1 MKIEGQYQ
9 GMDPVITGVS
19 KAGNQWQKTYFEI
32 ITNEGARARRLVFEA
47 WGDVAEQVKTLPKGA
62 NIEVEFSAESR
73 DYLDK
78 NNQKRYSTDL
88 NCYRLAVITKQT
100 LRPQY
105 AQPQYQQGQP
115 AQPQYMPGQPAQFQ
129 QQTPPPTAYPPAPPA
144 QGTAAQPQLQ
154 YDDSVSPFQQQPAA
168 SADEL
173 PPKNYGFPC

>member
-105 AQPQYQQGQP
+105 AQPQYQQ
-115 AQPQYMPGQPAQFQ
+115 
-129 QQTPPPTAYPPAPPA
+129 TPPPTAYPPAPPA
-144 QGTAAQPQLQ
+144 QGTAAQPQLR

-173 PPKNYGFPC
+173 PPKNYGLPC

>member
-88 NCYRLAVITKQT
+88 NCYRMAVITKQT

-105 AQPQYQQGQP
+105 AQPQYQQ
-115 AQPQYMPGQPAQFQ
+115 
-129 QQTPPPTAYPPAPPA
+129 TPPPTAYPPTPPA
-144 QGTAAQPQLQ
+144 QGTASQPQLQ
-154 YDDSVSPFQQQPAA
+154 YDDSVSPFQQQPAS

-173 PPKNYGFPC
+173 PPKNYGLPC

>member
-73 DYLDK
+73 DYRDK

-105 AQPQYQQGQP
+105 AQPQYQQ
-115 AQPQYMPGQPAQFQ
+115 
-129 QQTPPPTAYPPAPPA
+129 TPPPTAYSPAPPA
-144 QGTAAQPQLQ
+144 QGTAAQPQLR

-173 PPKNYGFPC
+173 PPKNYGLPC

>member
-1 MKIEGQYQ
+1 
-9 GMDPVITGVS
+9 MDPVISGVS

-88 NCYRLAVITKQT
+88 NCYRLAIITKQT

-105 AQPQYQQGQP
+105 AQPQYQQ
-115 AQPQYMPGQPAQFQ
+115 
-129 QQTPPPTAYPPAPPA
+129 TPPPTAYPPAPPRTRDV
-144 QGTAAQPQLQ
+144 GTGAAGF
-154 YDDSVSPFQQQPAA
+154 DNSAA
-168 SADEL
+168 HTAVPTDEL
-173 PPKNYGFPC
+173 PPKNYGLPC

>member
-1 MKIEGQYQ
+1 MKIEGTFQ

-73 DYLDK
+73 DYRDK

-105 AQPQYQQGQP
+105 AQPQCQQGQP

-129 QQTPPPTAYPPAPPA
+129 QQTPPPTAYPPAPPPA
-144 QGTAAQPQLQ
+144 QTTPASQYQPQATTA
-154 YDDSVSPFQQQPAA
+154 PAGPHQVQM
-168 SADEL
+168 SDEL
-173 PPKNYGFPC
+173 PPKNYGLPC